1 MYKSFKPEDLMAVLE
16 GISDAVVK
24 LDADSNYV
32 AMNGAAAD
40 IFRRLGRDPQQ
51 MLGKSL
57 WELFPDVKDTIVERK
72 IREALEEHVLA
83 ENEFFPSRSA
93 LVCSAGISCSPR
105 GYSHLPRHYTPKSY
119 KIRLTIAGQAHND
132 GKVLLGLD
140 HFTQKASNVGIV
152 RVCCY
157 FCE

>member
-1 MYKSFKPEDLMAVLE
+1 MYKSFNPEDLMAVLE

-57 WELFPDVKDTIVERK
+57 WEVFPDVKGTIVERK
-72 IREALEEHVLA
+72 IREALEQHVLT
-83 ENEFFPSRSA
+83 EYEFFYPADQHWYAVRAYPSHPGA
-93 LVCSAGISCSPR
+93 ILISRDIS
-105 GYSHLPRHYTPKSY
+105 
-119 KIRLTIAGQAHND
+119 Q
-132 GKVLLGLD
+132 
-140 HFTQKASNVGIV
+140 QKATKSD
-152 RVCCY
+152 
-157 FCE
+157 

>member
-40 IFRRLGRDPQQ
+40 IFRRLGRDPQR

-57 WELFPDVKDTIVERK
+57 WELFPDVKGTIVERK
-72 IREALEEHVLA
+72 IREALEHHVLT
-83 ENEFFPSRSA
+83 EDEFFYPADQHWYAVRAYPSHPGAILIFRD
-93 LVCSAGISCSPR
+93 IT
-105 GYSHLPRHYTPKSY
+105 H
-119 KIRLTIAGQAHND
+119 
-132 GKVLLGLD
+132 
-140 HFTQKASNVGIV
+140 QKATKSD
-152 RVCCY
+152 
-157 FCE
+157 